1 MHVVILG
8 CGRVGASLARS
19 LAEREHTVAIIDK
32 DPNAFQRLG
41 PDFDQITVRG
51 NGFDREV
58 LAKAGAARAD
68 AFVAVSSGD
77 NSNIIATRVAREHFG
92 VKNVVA
98 RIYDS
103 KRALVFE
110 RLGIPTIA
118 TVRWAADRL
127 LRQLL
132 PREQSHLWR
141 DPSATLSLVELQFH
155 EDWIGHPVAD
165 LERSTGHRVSYV
177 QRFGKATLPTASMV
191 LQDGDKVCLFVGDAE
206 AGQVEAIAAAPP
218 PGGEQ

>member
-1 MHVVILG
+1 MVILG
-8 CGRVGASLARS
+8 CGRVGAGLARS
-19 LAEREHTVAIIDK
+19 LADRDHSVAIIDK
-32 DPNAFQRLG
+32 DPSAFQRLG

-58 LAKAGAARAD
+58 LAKAGVGRAD

-92 VKNVVA
+92 VENVVA

-118 TVRWAADRL
+118 TVRWTADRL

-132 PREQSHLWR
+132 PEEQGPVWR
-141 DPSATLSLVELQFH
+141 DPSATLSLVELSFH
-155 EDWIGHPVAD
+155 EDWIGLPIAD
-165 LERSTGHRVSYV
+165 LEAATGHRVSYI
-177 QRFGKATLPTASMV
+177 QRFGKATLPTQSMM
-191 LQDGDKVCLFVGDAE
+191 LQDGDKVFLFVGDYDA
-206 AGQVEAIAAAPP
+206 AHVEAIAQQSPRTK
-218 PGGEQ
+218 GGES